1 MSKNPL
7 NFLRR
12 EKNLFD
18 TNVEF
23 KEMGQQI
30 SLMFVGHVDMMFDSA
45 VIPESGTAKVRSR
58 PRVKHFI
65 SQSNEALHGFAVPTP
80 KVPLLPSFTGP
91 SVNGSTTNLQN
102 GGMISVTDMFEGE
115 MLIPAPPSSAPPPP
129 PPSSAAPAPPP
140 PSFIPPPPQTYA
152 ERNQPING
160 ANLHPPPMPP
170 HKPPSLNGY
179 EYSDDVDLAS
189 LRPPPMAPP
198 KPPSDTSSF
207 RGSIYSL
214 DNQEIP
220 DCPKFTPP
228 PPPSMVKPPPVLPKT
243 QKMPPLKPVRM
254 SSISN
259 LEILSYPATPPAAA
273 ISTPSSFKPQNTAK
287 LYNVEKSTLLI
298 GQTEREKQVQ
308 SILLL
313 DDSTGNPA
321 SVHVNR
327 NSGGSFQPV
336 QSVVPPVKPARRNSS
351 AALLHNDTPDGFQVE
366 APMMR
371 NPEPVPV
378 SIAKNTPSEAPTP
391 MNISPNIENHDVS
404 QVKTHVDLPGGPH
417 RYSPVLNRNL
427 RTRGVEN
434 SGKKETSTSPL
445 ALLMAAKERD
455 KRNNLSR
462 QNSTSSEASNHS
474 VIQPNMEKPN
484 SFTITPR
491 DPSERHRVELNNQ
504 PVVPLSTKV
513 DVLDGPYPKSV
524 LSSTPFNSSVGVRGG
539 VPLRDVE
546 SGEEVLFI
554 PPPPE
559 FANSD
564 SEDNSPASPPTH
576 PASPPPAQSAPPR
589 PAQFAPPPPAQAA
602 PPPPAQAAPPP
613 PAQAAPSPP
622 AQAAPPLFKPSL
634 PPPKANGPLT
644 APKPKPP
651 SSPPKPPG
659 PPPSIQPKLPV
670 QTKPF
675 TPPVKTTPSAP
686 AGQTTLFSILQKK
699 MLEMDPKFSAVK
711 EPESKDDWNSPFS
724 DDEETSPTS
733 TIKKPF
739 QRSSA
744 APPVRSQGV
753 DLKELEDKAA
763 KKAQDLTSK
772 PQNSKQF
779 GMTFIVRPGTKQP
792 ITPVNKDGS
801 S

>member
-7 NFLRR
+7 NFLRK

-23 KEMGQQI
+23 KEMG
-30 SLMFVGHVDMMFDSA
+30 HVDMMFDSA
-45 VIPESGTAKVRSR
+45 AIPESGTAKVRSR
-58 PRVKHFI
+58 PTVKHFI
-65 SQSNEALHGFAVPTP
+65 SNEALHGFAVPTP
-80 KVPLLPSFTGP
+80 KVPLFSSFAGP
-91 SVNGSTTNLQN
+91 SVNGIGSTTNLQN

-115 MLIPAPPSSAPPPP
+115 MLIPAPPSVAPPPP
-129 PPSSAAPAPPP
+129 PPSSAAPPP

-152 ERNQPING
+152 ERNKHING

-207 RGSIYSL
+207 RGSLYSL
-214 DNQEIP
+214 DDQEIP

-254 SSISN
+254 SSIPSM
-259 LEILSYPATPPAAA
+259 ESYTATLPAAA

-287 LYNVEKSTLLI
+287 LYSVEKSTLLI
-298 GQTEREKQVQ
+298 GQTERETPVQ

-321 SVHVNR
+321 GVHVNG
-327 NSGGSFQPV
+327 NSGGSFHPV
-336 QSVVPPVKPARRNSS
+336 QSVVPPIKPARRNSS

-366 APMMR
+366 APVMR

-391 MNISPNIENHDVS
+391 MNISPNIESRDVS
-404 QVKTHVDLPGGPH
+404 QVKTRVDLPGGPH

-434 SGKKETSTSPL
+434 SGNKEKSTSPL

-474 VIQPNMEKPN
+474 VIQPSMEKPN

-491 DPSERHRVELNNQ
+491 DPFERPHVELNNQ

-513 DVLDGPYPKSV
+513 DVLDGPYQKSV
-524 LSSTPFNSSVGVRGG
+524 PSSTPPNSSVVVRGG
-539 VPLRDVE
+539 VPVRDVE
-546 SGEEVLFI
+546 SGEDVLFI

-564 SEDNSPASPPTH
+564 SEDDSPASPPTH
-576 PASPPPAQSAPPR
+576 PAPPPPAQSAPSR
-589 PAQFAPPPPAQAA
+589 PAQAAPPPPAQAA

-613 PAQAAPSPP
+613 PAQAAPPP
-622 AQAAPPLFKPSL
+622 VKPSL
-634 PPPKANGPLT
+634 PSPKANGPLT

-651 SSPPKPPG
+651 SNPPKPPG

-711 EPESKDDWNSPFS
+711 ESESKDDWNSPFS
-724 DDEETSPTS
+724 DDEETSPIS

-739 QRSSA
+739 QTSSA

-753 DLKELEDKAA
+753 DMKELEDKAA

-772 PQNSKQF
+772 PQNSKQTF

-792 ITPVNKDGS
+792 ITPVIKDGS
-801 S
+801 T